1 MILNLAMSTK
11 KPVQKLR
18 NQQGWGWDTSL
29 APPRSYA
36 PCLHHKYQK
45 YPKFDIISIISI
57 QNLTSV
63 PGRVN
68 LVGIIG
74 YLSNYWVFS
83 KILLIPARRCRIL
96 VSWSSTSKRETKQH
110 VSSPDNSHSTW
121 TTTLNRG
128 HLWYLQ
134 KTRPSVNY
142 AKYWLD
148 QSFPFSGWKRVLTWM
163 WWLGGSKQSF
173 STYFVVLDQWK
184 ILSYN
189 HKPNYSKAQQD

>member
-1 MILNLAMSTK
+1 M
-11 KPVQKLR
+11 LR

-96 VSWSSTSKRETKQH
+96 VSWSSTSQKKTKQH
-110 VSSPDNSHSTW
+110 VSSPHNSHSTW

-134 KTRPSVNY
+134 KTNPVSSMQ
-142 AKYWLD
+142 KID
-148 QSFPFSGWKRVLTWM
+148 LT
-163 WWLGGSKQSF
+163 
-173 STYFVVLDQWK
+173 
-184 ILSYN
+184 
-189 HKPNYSKAQQD
+189 NYSPFLVWSGVEKGTTYGCGQHRRVKNHFLVY